1 MTIELNIPDEAEQTL
16 RQAWGDTLDRAALEA
31 LAIEGYRTGR
41 LSSAEVGELLGL
53 EDRWTV
59 ARWLGERH
67 VPLNYTADDLE
78 ADRRTLDRVL
88 GKPA

>member
-1 MTIELNIPDEAEQTL
+1 MTIELKIPDEAEQTL

-41 LSSAEVGELLGL
+41 LSSAEVGDLLGL
-53 EDRWTV
+53 ADRWTV